1 MERALVQGLLA
12 RARNLKTSVVNSA
25 KLVSGNRFTAPYR
38 SSYSVVIES
47 PKFSLRHYGE
57 AQAQAQTKTK
67 TKTKTKAQG
76 SCILMVPPLMVTAEI
91 YDMSP
96 ELSAIAWLREQG
108 HDVWGIDF
116 GTPESTPEG
125 LEKTLAD
132 HVLAVSDAIDAVL
145 SRTGGPVH
153 LVGYSQGGMFIYQTA
168 ALRRCEGIASIITMG
183 SPVDLLRN
191 LPIPVHTGV
200 VANLLQSAMEVVR
213 KPLAQL
219 PKLPGQFTSLGFKLV
234 SPRQELKHFLMMLR
248 FLDDAEELRRIEPT
262 RRFLGGEGFIAW
274 PGPALRSFVDDIV
287 VHNRLLA
294 GGFVI
299 AGKTVSLSDIS
310 VPILYFRGSRD
321 DFARPGSVSAIER
334 VVPHDDIFGLEIA
347 AGHLGLVVGTR
358 AREEVWPTVDA
369 WLTWRDRGGPRP
381 ARIGQLL
388 SQPQNPEAPAPA
400 SASSPSESESEFES
414 ESASLAPIA
423 HFVKDAL
430 WRESGKVALD
440 VTSGAHWLRW
450 QLPRV
455 LRLGQFWDTAQ
466 LSIARTLAEQAK
478 AIPERTFFLW
488 EGRAFSYAEANAR
501 VSHIAGALY
510 HLGIRSGQTVGLL
523 MDNHPDCLTALT
535 ALNRLGA
542 IPALINPA
550 ARGSAL
556 EHALAVTGV
565 HDLVLGPPSHALRET
580 FGRRRLLIG
589 SADLPHG
596 KQADAIALDSV
607 QAELPASVPANP
619 GRAADIAFLMFT
631 SGTTGKPKA
640 VKISNRRWQM
650 AATASAAGCDLA
662 PSDTVYCCLPLHHAT
677 GLMLAA
683 GGALLGG
690 SRLAIAPRFST
701 RGFWE
706 DIRRTG
712 ATVVFYVGE
721 LCRYLVAAP
730 PSPLEKSH
738 ALRLF
743 VGNGLRAEVW
753 RELLHRFG
761 RVSVLEF
768 YASTEGNLVMSNL
781 TGEKIG
787 SVGRVPFGLVRTL
800 VVQYDLE
807 KETYPRDPKG
817 HLIPA
822 HTGEPGMLLVE
833 IQSLNPMSRFDGYT
847 DAAATEAKILR
858 NVLRS
863 GDAWFCSGDLMRED
877 ADGDYWFVD
886 RVGDTFRWKGENV
899 STEQVAGVVAPLPFV
914 EMCTIYGVQIP
925 EQEGRAGMAAI
936 KLRAGAAFDA
946 QALFAAAEQHLIDAA
961 RPRFVRLVD
970 ELATTETMKLVKHP
984 LQSAGIDLARTGPL
998 YVYDRQQRTY
1008 SLVSTASELAACLP
1022 NL

>member
-1 MERALVQGLLA
+1 MERALVQTLLA
-12 RARNLKTSVVNSA
+12 RARNLKTSLVNSA

-38 SSYSVVIES
+38 ANYSVVVES
-47 PKFSLRHYGE
+47 AKFSLRHYTG
-57 AQAQAQTKTK
+57 AQKAG
-67 TKTKTKAQG
+67 AQG
-76 SCILMVPPLMVTAEI
+76 SCILLVPPLMVTAEI

-116 GTPESTPEG
+116 GTPEATPEG
-125 LEKTLAD
+125 QEKTLAD
-132 HVLAVSDAIDAVL
+132 HILAVSDAIDAVIK
-145 SRTGGPVH
+145 RTGGPVH

-168 ALRRCEGIASIITMG
+168 ALRRCEGVASIITMG

-191 LPIPVHTGV
+191 LPIQMHTGV
-200 VANLLQSAMEVVR
+200 VANLLQSAEEMIR
-213 KPLAQL
+213 RPLARL
-219 PKLPGQFTSLGFKLV
+219 PRLPGQFTSLGFKLA

-274 PGPALRSFVDDIV
+274 PGPALRAFVDDIV

-299 AGKTVSLSDIS
+299 AGKTVSLSDLT

-321 DFARPGSVSAIER
+321 DFARPDSVSAIER
-334 VVPHDDIFGLEIA
+334 VVPHDDIFGMEVQ

-358 AREEVWPTVDA
+358 AREQVWPTVDA
-369 WLTWRDRGGPRP
+369 WLRWRDRGGPRP
-381 ARIGQLL
+381 AGVGPLL
-388 SQPQNPEAPAPA
+388 GRSEPAPEAPAA
-400 SASSPSESESEFES
+400 SESSN
-414 ESASLAPIA
+414 LAPMV
-423 HFVKDAL
+423 HFLKEAL

-455 LRLGQFWDTAQ
+455 LRLGQFWDSAHM
-466 LSIARTLAEQAK
+466 SIARTLADQAK

-488 EGRAFSYAEANAR
+488 EGRAYSYAEANAR
-501 VSHIAGALY
+501 VSRIAGALY

-523 MDNHPDCLTALT
+523 MDNHPDCLTALA

-542 IPALINPA
+542 IAALINPA
-550 ARGSAL
+550 ARGTAL
-556 EHALAVTGV
+556 QHALAITGV
-565 HDLVLGPPSHALRET
+565 HDLVIGPPSHALTET
-580 FGRRRLLIG
+580 FGARRLLIG
-589 SADLPHG
+589 ASNLPGGKQGEAVDLEGLHTDLPG
-596 KQADAIALDSV
+596 
-607 QAELPASVPANP
+607 SVPANP

-662 PSDTVYCCLPLHHAT
+662 PNDTVYCCLPLHHAT

-787 SVGRVPFGLVRTL
+787 SVGRGPFGLVRTL
-800 VVQYDLE
+800 VVQYDAE
-807 KETYPRDPKG
+807 KESYPHDASG

-822 HTGEPGMLLVE
+822 ATNEPGMLLVE
-833 IQSLNPMSRFDGYT
+833 IDGRNPLSRFDGYT
-847 DAAATEAKILR
+847 DARATEAKILR
-858 NVLRS
+858 NVLRN

-899 STEQVAGVVAPLPFV
+899 STEQVAGVVAALPFV
-914 EMCTIYGVQIP
+914 EMCTVYGVQVP
-925 EQEGRAGMAAI
+925 QQEGRAGMVAI
-936 KLRAGAAFDA
+936 KLREGAELDS
-946 QALFAAAEQHLIDAA
+946 QALFAAVEQHLIDAA
-961 RPRFVRLVD
+961 RPRFVRLVK

-984 LQSAGIDLARTGPL
+984 LQVEGIDLARTGPL
-998 YVYDRQQRTY
+998 YVYDRARRTY
-1008 SLVSTASELAACLP
+1008 SLAHAHDLPSYLP